1 MKTPKPNMSG
11 SGLPLCS
18 LPTLG
23 WQPPRAAGIRCRPL
37 PPDEP
42 ERKRDKV
49 SPEWRRLL
57 VPRAECAT

>member
-1 MKTPKPNMSG
+1 MGG

-18 LPTLG
+18 LPALG

-49 SPEWRRLL
+49 SPSGDACWCRWPSVRR
-57 VPRAECAT
+57 